1 MNPYDII
8 NAPTAPMAGLMAACK
23 KPGRSAW
30 QALPLLR
37 RGHKS
42 FKMHSSLVFLYNS
55 RGVHTVCIHSAAAL
69 LLPNGAL
76 PTTHGTSRLCWGGA
90 KDAFVAGV
98 ALARMKAEGG
108 MPFGG
113 SRNCEEGPGAVLG
126 DAPRAAADA
135 LNVLTALLLALED
148 AEEVA
153 IW

>member
-1 MNPYDII
+1 M
-8 NAPTAPMAGLMAACK
+8 
-23 KPGRSAW
+23 
-30 QALPLLR
+30 
-37 RGHKS
+37 
-42 FKMHSSLVFLYNS
+42 
-55 RGVHTVCIHSAAAL
+55 HTVCIHSAAAS

-76 PTTHGTSRLCWGGA
+76 PTTHGTSRLCWGVA

-113 SRNCEEGPGAVLG
+113 SRSCEKGPGAVLG
-126 DAPRAAADA
+126 GDTPRAAADA

-148 AEEVA
+148 AEEIA

>member
-1 MNPYDII
+1 MSATSAHII
-8 NAPTAPMAGLMAACK
+8 GGAAIVK
-23 KPGRSAW
+23 TQLQSIEDPLKPS
-30 QALPLLR
+30 
-37 RGHKS
+37 
-42 FKMHSSLVFLYNS
+42 
-55 RGVHTVCIHSAAAL
+55 L
-69 LLPNGAL
+69 LLKSLEVRTQSASILQQHCCYQNGAL
-76 PTTHGTSRLCWGGA
+76 PTTDGTTQPCCGGA

-113 SRNCEEGPGAVLG
+113 SRSSGTGPGAVLG

-148 AEEVA
+148 TEEIA